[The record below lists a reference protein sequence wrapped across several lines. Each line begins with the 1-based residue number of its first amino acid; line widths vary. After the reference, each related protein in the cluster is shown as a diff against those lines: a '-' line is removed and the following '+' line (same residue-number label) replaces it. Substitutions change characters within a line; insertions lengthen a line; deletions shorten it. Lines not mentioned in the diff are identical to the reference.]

1 MTTNFNTNQITQ
13 MKTKVNH
20 PKITK
25 ETTSGSTQQ
34 IGSFS

>member
-20 PKITK
+20 PKITT
-25 ETTSGSTQQ
+25 ETSSGATQ
-34 IGSFS
+34 